1 METIVILLF
10 AAGLAGCV
18 ALNLPLLLALAT
30 GYVLFFTY
38 GLLKRHTA
46 REMLEMSL
54 SGVKTVK
61 NILFLFLLIGM
72 MTALWR
78 TAGTIP
84 AIVSYASGAVRPSV
98 MVLMTFLLNALVSV
112 LTGTSLG
119 TAATMGVICVT
130 VAGTMGVDPV
140 LTGGAMLSGVY
151 FGDRCSPVSTSAL
164 LVAELTGT
172 DIFRNIREMMKSS
185 LVPLLLTCAVYGT
198 AGILS
203 APTGD
208 GGAPVRDLFA
218 GSFRLGLL
226 PLVPAALV
234 LVLVAFRVRVRATI
248 SLSVAAA
255 LIISLVY
262 QHVPFPELLRSMVLG
277 YRSARPELAAMLDG
291 GGIVSMVKAGATVC
305 LSSSYAGMFQGTG
318 LLDGLKEKLQAL
330 AERTT
335 PFTAVLVSSVACCAV
350 ACNQTLATILAPQ
363 LCGDIVP
370 DRQELAIDME
380 NSGIVIA
387 ALIPWNI
394 ACTVPLTTVGAPT
407 ASILA
412 ACYLYLLP
420 LWTLLSQWRRAKTPS
435 RRTSRPF

>member
-18 ALNLPLLLALAT
+18 ALDLPLLLALAA
-30 GYVLFFTY
+30 GYLLFFAY
-38 GLLKRHTA
+38 GLLKHHTA
-46 REMLEMSL
+46 REMLGMSL

-130 VAGTMGVDPV
+130 VAGTMGVNPV
-140 LTGGAMLSGVY
+140 LSGGAMLSGVY

-185 LVPLLLTCAVYGT
+185 LVPLFLTCAVYGA
-198 AGILS
+198 AGVLS
-203 APTGD
+203 APTG

-234 LVLVAFRVRVRATI
+234 LVLAAFRVRVRATI

-255 LIISLVY
+255 LVISLVY
-262 QHVPFPELLRSMVLG
+262 QHVPLTELLRSMVLG

-318 LLDGLKEKLQAL
+318 LLDGLKGKLQTL
-330 AERTT
+330 AARTT

-407 ASILA
+407 ASILT

-435 RRTSRPF
+435 RRTSRSS